1 MERSEGTFGSI
12 RVLGVGNVLTSDD
25 GIGPYAVAVLKAGW
39 TFPDDVS
46 VVDVGTPGLDF
57 TPYLTDAE
65 LVVVVD
71 AVRSSGAPGTI
82 RVWRD
87 DELLAAPPVAR
98 TNPHEPG
105 LREALMATEFEDR
118 RPRHIVLVGI
128 VPQSVETGTRLSD
141 PVRSVVDP
149 VAETVVAELVRIG
162 VTVRRKDRPDPLDV
176 WWE

>member
-1 MERSEGTFGSI
+1 MERSEAAYGPI

-25 GIGPYAVAVLKAGW
+25 GVGPYTVAVLKAGW
-39 TFPDDVS
+39 EFPDEVS

-71 AVRSSGAPGTI
+71 AVRSGGDPGTV

-87 DELLAAPPVAR
+87 DELLEAPPVAR

-118 RPRHIVLVGI
+118 RPQHVVLVGV
-128 VPQSVETGTRLSD
+128 VPRSLETGTRLSET
-141 PVRSVVDP
+141 VRSAVDP
-149 VAETVVAELVRIG
+149 AAETVIAELARAGTSVA
-162 VTVRRKDRPDPLDV
+162 RREPPARPEI